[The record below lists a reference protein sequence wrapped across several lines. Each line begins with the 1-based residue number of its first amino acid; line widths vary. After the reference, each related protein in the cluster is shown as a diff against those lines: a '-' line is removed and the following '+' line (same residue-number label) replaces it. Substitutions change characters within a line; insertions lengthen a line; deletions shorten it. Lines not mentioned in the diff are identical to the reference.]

1 MRPEVTAREDT
12 TRPLGILVLWILSII
27 RIACLFA
34 LMIAAHL
41 AYLECIKG
49 PGPPPY
55 CSYYTHYLAALGFF
69 DIAILALLRRP
80 GHRTLLLA
88 SAFDVFLCVIGTLA
102 VVDGLWRFLSLQFY
116 ANAIWLISIA
126 HAAMFLVP
134 AVRNYYRKRTDLTL
148 ANQK

>member
-12 TRPLGILVLWILSII
+12 TRPLGILVLWTLNII

-34 LMIAAHL
+34 FMFAAHIE
-41 AYLECIKG
+41 YLECVRA
-49 PGPPPY
+49 PGPPRLCPCY
-55 CSYYTHYLAALGFF
+55 EPYLAVLGLFN
-69 DIAILALLRRP
+69 IAVLVLLLRP
-80 GHRTLLLA
+80 GHRRLLLA
-88 SAFDVFLCVIGTLA
+88 SAFDVFLYAIGTLTL
-102 VVDGLWRFLSLQFY
+102 VYGLWLFSSLQFY
-116 ANAIWLISIA
+116 AFAIWLISIA